1 MSVARCQCCKNIFP
15 YNRETCPSCGKRGSK
30 GRRNFLLKMVA
41 ILVFLIALSLSFYEI
56 IH

>member
-1 MSVARCQCCKNIFP
+1 MSVARCQRCKNIFP
-15 YNRETCPSCGKRGSK
+15 DHRENCPSCGTRSPK
-30 GRRNFLLKMVA
+30 GRHNFLLKMVA